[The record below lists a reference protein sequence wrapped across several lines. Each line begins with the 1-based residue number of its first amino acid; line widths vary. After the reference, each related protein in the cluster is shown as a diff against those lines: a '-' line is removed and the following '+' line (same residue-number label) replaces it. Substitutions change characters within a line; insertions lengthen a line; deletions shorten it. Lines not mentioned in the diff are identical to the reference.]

1 MSKPRQNH
9 LSTKAGHPRRAQMR
23 AYVRDITHLIMEF
36 KIFDKAK
43 PVEICK

>member
-1 MSKPRQNH
+1 MSKHRQIH
-9 LSTKAGHPRRAQMR
+9 LGTKTRHPRRAQMR
-23 AYVRDITHLIMEF
+23 AYIRDITHLIMEF